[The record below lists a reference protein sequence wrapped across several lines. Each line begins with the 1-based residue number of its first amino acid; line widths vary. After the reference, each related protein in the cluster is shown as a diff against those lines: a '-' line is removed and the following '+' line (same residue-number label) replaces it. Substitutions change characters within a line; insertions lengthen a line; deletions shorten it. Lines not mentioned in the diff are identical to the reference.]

1 MGIDEELDAIRRCLG
16 DPGGGSLAASRA
28 PDGGKGSGRG
38 MDMILV
44 CGEALIDFVPRQC
57 GGESGYVP
65 HGGGSPY
72 NVGIGLG
79 RLGVP
84 VGFLGRLSR
93 DHFGRMLRARL
104 ESNGV
109 DTRFAGEGDELSTL
123 AIVHLTSG
131 DEPEYA
137 FYGKDAADV
146 LLRPDD
152 LPAAFPADVTALHF
166 GSISLLREP
175 GASTFEGCMRREH
188 GRRVLSLD
196 PNVRPGLIT
205 DRDAYIARLEGWVSL
220 MDMVK
225 VSRVDLAWLYPDRSI
240 EVTAARWLAMGPGLM
255 VVTLGADGA
264 SGFTADEQVTM
275 PGVSITIA
283 DTVGAGDAFT
293 AGLLAWL
300 HDHGHLDRDSLRRLT
315 ASTVRECLG
324 QANRIAAMTC
334 TRSGAEPP
342 DRAQMLAS
350 TVL

>member
-1 MGIDEELDAIRRCLG
+1 
-16 DPGGGSLAASRA
+16 
-28 PDGGKGSGRG
+28 
-38 MDMILV
+38 MILV
-44 CGEALIDFVPRQC
+44 CGEALIDFLPRLC
-57 GGESGYVP
+57 GDEPGYVP
-65 HGGGSPY
+65 RGGGSPY
-72 NVGIGLG
+72 NVGVGLG

-109 DTRFAGEGDELSTL
+109 DTRFAGEGDELTTL
-123 AIVHLTSG
+123 AVVHLALG
-131 DEPEYA
+131 EEPEYA
-137 FYGKDAADV
+137 FYGKDTADAV
-146 LLRPDD
+146 LRPDD
-152 LPAAFPADVTALHF
+152 LPVAFPDGVTALHF

-205 DRDAYIARLEGWVSL
+205 DHDAYVARLEGWVRL

-225 VSRVDLAWLYPDRSI
+225 VSGVDLAWLYPDRSI
-240 EVTAARWLAMGPGLM
+240 DEAAARWLAMGPGLI

-264 SGFTADEQVTM
+264 SGFTANEHVTVS
-275 PGVSITIA
+275 GVAITIA

-300 HDHGHLDRDSLRRLT
+300 HEHGHLDRDALRRLS
-315 ASTVRECLG
+315 ASTVRECLVH
-324 QANRIAAMTC
+324 ANRVAAMTC

-342 DRAQMLAS
+342 TRAETLA
-350 TVL
+350 TTAP